1 MQSEHSALEALIA
14 QTRLRPV
21 SRLSFMRRAI
31 ALGLS
36 GTAIAGLLE
45 QIEGPI
51 PAGAAATAAQIT
63 FSSWGSLDEQA
74 TITQVLKAFSTRYP
88 AIQVQPLLT
97 SWASYWPKYNAD
109 LAAKSTADVQF
120 LTYVP
125 TYAAAGALMEIRLL
139 LRKHS
144 RTVPAGY
151 TPALLSAF
159 QYNGGLYGLPRDN
172 DTKVIY
178 YNRKLLRQAGV
189 PFPTS
194 TWSWNDLRA
203 MARKLTVRQ
212 GNRVRQYGFAFE
224 TGWWRLYIWENGGEL
239 FDNNGR
245 PTRVTM
251 DSPAAVHAVQFM
263 GDLINKDKV
272 TPPASQIVDSTYIGP
287 MFAGG
292 QLALAFGNHALIP
305 TFVKTAGLDWG
316 VVGMPHFPGHK
327 TINNAGGAGYCISR
341 WTKAPEAAYQLW
353 SFLTGPVGSLMF
365 AAGNDIV
372 PDNPQTLRS
381 QVWLSKPYNKVFS
394 QQTELG
400 HAGPTFAKWQDVLT
414 ATTAVLDKVWI
425 GEMSAAAALPRA
437 TATARKILKI

>member
-1 MQSEHSALEALIA
+1 MQSARSALEALIA
-14 QTRLRPV
+14 QTRLRSV

-36 GTAIAGLLE
+36 GTAIAGLLDE
-45 QIEGPI
+45 IEGPI
-51 PAGAAATAAQIT
+51 PAGAATPAQIT

-74 TITQVLKAFSTRYP
+74 TITQVLKAFSTRHP
-88 AIQVQPLLT
+88 TIQVQPLLT
-97 SWASYWPKYNAD
+97 SWANYWPKYNAD

-125 TYAAAGALMEIRLL
+125 TYAAAGALMEIRSLL
-139 LRKHS
+139 HKHG
-144 RTVPAGY
+144 RTVPVGY
-151 TPALLSAF
+151 SPALLSAF
-159 QYNGGLYGLPRDN
+159 EYNGGLYGLPRDN

-178 YNRKLLRQAGV
+178 YNRKLLRQAGL
-189 PFPTS
+189 PFPTG
-194 TWSWNDLRA
+194 TWSWNDLRT
-203 MARKLTVRQ
+203 MARKLTIRQ
-212 GNRVRQYGFAFE
+212 GSRVSRYGFAFE

-239 FDNNGR
+239 FDNNSK

-251 DSPAAVHAVQFM
+251 DSPATVHAVQFM

-272 TPPASQIVDSTYIGP
+272 TPPASQIVDSTYFGP

-292 QLALAFGNHALIP
+292 QLAMAFGNHALIP
-305 TFVKTAGLDWG
+305 TFVKASGLDWG
-316 VVGMPHFPGHK
+316 VVGMPHFSGHR
-327 TINNAGGAGYCISR
+327 TVNVAGGAGYCISR
-341 WTKAPEAAYQLW
+341 WTKVPEAAYQLW
-353 SFLTGPVGSLMF
+353 SFLTGPVASLMF
-365 AAGNDIV
+365 AAGNDLV

-400 HAGPTFAKWQDVLT
+400 HAGPTFAKWQDVLN
-414 ATTAVLDKVWI
+414 ATSAVLDKVWI

-437 TATARKILKI
+437 TAAARKILNI